1 MKICRTLIKINPGQY
16 SEHGIN
22 TLCNLASIHLANTK
36 VQRAEDEMN
45 EALSILMAFNSIP
58 ENLQLFMVS
67 ILRDLFLLHMKIDDI
82 IEAEKNLNAILNI
95 YYSLH
100 EKKPSAYDDHIGY
113 TYLLL
118 ALSQNQ
124 SNRNNEAKISCE
136 KAIEIFKSILVKKES
151 ELINQYLQ
159 KAQELLV
166 DICKILS

>member
-1 MKICRTLIKINPGQY
+1 MLFVFY
-16 SEHGIN
+16 
-22 TLCNLASIHLANTK
+22 L
-36 VQRAEDEMN
+36 
-45 EALSILMAFNSIP
+45 LM
-58 ENLQLFMVS
+58 
-67 ILRDLFLLHMKIDDI
+67 
-82 IEAEKNLNAILNI
+82 
-95 YYSLH
+95 SLYLYR
-100 EKKPSAYDDHIGY
+100 SAYDDHIGY